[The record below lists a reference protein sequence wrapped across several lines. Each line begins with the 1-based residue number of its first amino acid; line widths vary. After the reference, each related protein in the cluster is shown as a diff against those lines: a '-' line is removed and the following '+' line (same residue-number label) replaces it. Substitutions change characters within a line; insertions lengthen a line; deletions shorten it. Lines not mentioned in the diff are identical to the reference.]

1 MPRTF
6 RKNVGVLGLG
16 IIGRRIADHLRHQ
29 GLAVFVWNRTPRPV
43 PNFVGSPA
51 ELAQTCNYLQLF
63 VSDDDALMRMIQVI
77 SSSLTRRHI
86 VIAHATVSPDTMREA
101 AALVQRRGARLVEA
115 PFTGSKAAAGKG
127 QLVYYVGGDEAAVNE
142 VRPLLEAS
150 SKSILVI
157 GDIGHASI
165 IKVATNLVTAAT
177 VQAAAE
183 GMALVHYAGIPLEK
197 FAEAMKQNGSNSGTL
212 DMKLP
217 LIMSGEF
224 EPHFSVKHML
234 KDMQIAN
241 RLGRDFEL
249 SLGVASATRD
259 LLLEEARL
267 GRGDQDY
274 SSVARKFLPF
284 VQTDEIDQQEQP
296 DLFAEPPMIP
306 DEEPDFLEEQRAKLE
321 SAGVTMA
328 QPHSYEAVEIAP
340 EPIMARVSSSSP
352 VEERV
357 EMAVPEPEPDFEPDP
372 IVALPATMPEPV
384 AEIER
389 EPDIEREPEIEREI
403 EIEREAEITLPPPSA
418 PRAEI
423 HQAPPPKP
431 LPKIPRIKEEKRGG
445 FFSRL
450 LGRTADY

>member
-16 IIGRRIADHLRHQ
+16 IIGRRIANHLRHQ

-63 VSDDDALMRMIQVI
+63 VSDDDALMRMIQLI
-77 SSSLTRRHI
+77 TPSLTSWHI
-86 VIAHATVSPDTMREA
+86 IIAHATVSPDTMREA

-115 PFTGSKAAAGKG
+115 PFTGSKLAAEKG
-127 QLVYYVGGDEAAVNE
+127 ELVYYVGGDEAALAE

-150 SKSILVI
+150 SKSILLI

-183 GMALVHYAGIPLEK
+183 AMALVHYSGIPLEK
-197 FAEAMKQNGSNSGTL
+197 FAEAMKHNGSNSGTL
-212 DMKLP
+212 DMKVP
-217 LIMSGEF
+217 GIMSANF

-249 SLGVASATRD
+249 DLGVAGATRNR
-259 LLLEEARL
+259 LLEEARQ

-274 SSVARKFLPF
+274 SSIARKFLPF
-284 VQTDEIDQQEQP
+284 VQTTPAEQQQP
-296 DLFAEPPMIP
+296 DLFSEAEAITPEAIVPAEP
-306 DEEPDFLEEQRAKLE
+306 PDFLEEQRAKLE
-321 SAGVTMA
+321 SEGIAVA
-328 QPHSYEAVEIAP
+328 QPHSYAPVELLP
-340 EPIMARVSSSSP
+340 EPLPESLIALPMRT
-352 VEERV
+352 
-357 EMAVPEPEPDFEPDP
+357 PEPPD
-372 IVALPATMPEPV
+372 LV
-384 AEIER
+384 AETAELAS
-389 EPDIEREPEIEREI
+389 EP
-403 EIEREAEITLPPPSA
+403 EITLPPA
-418 PRAEI
+418 PE
-423 HQAPPPKP
+423 PPPP
-431 LPKIPRIKEEKRGG
+431 PQVVPERPREPARNNDRITEEKRG
-445 FFSRL
+445 FLSRL
-450 LGRTADY
+450 LRRTADY

>member
-29 GLAVFVWNRTPRPV
+29 GLSVFVWNRTPRPV

-63 VSDDDALMRMIQVI
+63 VSDDDALMRMLQVV
-77 SSSLTRRHI
+77 SPSLTRRHI
-86 VIAHATVSPDTMREA
+86 IIAHATVSPDTMREA

-115 PFTGSKAAAGKG
+115 PFTGSKAAAEKG
-127 QLVYYVGGDEAAVNE
+127 QLVYYVGGEEAAVNE

-150 SKSILVI
+150 SKSILLI

-183 GMALVHYAGIPLEK
+183 GLALVHYSGIPLEK
-197 FAEAMKQNGSNSGTL
+197 FAEAMKENGSNSGTL

-217 LIMSGEF
+217 LMIAGNF

-249 SLGVASATRD
+249 DLDVASATRD
-259 LLLEEARL
+259 RLLEEARQ

-274 SSVARKFLPF
+274 ASIAQKFLPF
-284 VQTDEIDQQEQP
+284 MQTMATEPEQP
-296 DLFAEPPMIP
+296 DLFAEPEPEPLP
-306 DEEPDFLEEQRAKLE
+306 DEEPDFLEEQRATLE
-321 SAGVTMA
+321 AAGVAMA
-328 QPHSYEAVEIAP
+328 QPHSHEPVELAPELPEPPEPLMALTSSVTEERIETSVALP
-340 EPIMARVSSSSP
+340 EPIL
-352 VEERV
+352 
-357 EMAVPEPEPDFEPDP
+357 
-372 IVALPATMPEPV
+372 ALPTNMPEPPQN
-384 AEIER
+384 APAPER
-389 EPDIEREPEIEREI
+389 EL
-403 EIEREAEITLPPPSA
+403 EITLPPPSA

-423 HQAPPPKP
+423 HQAESPKP
-431 LPKIPRIKEEKRGG
+431 LPKLPRIKEEKKAG
-445 FFSRL
+445 FLSRL